1 MSIPAHDHRFTDSIS
16 EIYERDLVPM
26 LFAPY
31 ATVVAEQLR
40 ARNPTRLLEIAA
52 GTGALTRAL
61 AESLPASCTI
71 VATDLNPAMI
81 TRASSV
87 GTARA
92 VEWRQA
98 DALSLPFEDA
108 SFDAVV
114 CQFGVMF
121 FPDKVRGFAEAR
133 RVLRPGGVYMF
144 STWDTLE
151 TNEFAHV
158 VTEAVAALFPE
169 DPPRFVG
176 RTPHGYHDCMQV
188 ERHLRAAG
196 FDAPLRVETLEV
208 RSRAD
213 SPRVP
218 AVAFCQGTPLRNE
231 IEQRDPTRLD
241 EATDAATRALAA
253 RFGPHALDGLMRAHL
268 ITVER

>member
-31 ATVVAEQLR
+31 ATVVAEQLS
-40 ARNPTRLLEIAA
+40 ARNPNRLLEIAA

-81 TRASSV
+81 TRASSM
-87 GTARA
+87 GTARP
-92 VEWRQA
+92 VEWQQA
-98 DALSLPFEDA
+98 DALALPFEDQ

-114 CQFGVMF
+114 CQFGAMF

-133 RVLRPGGVYMF
+133 RVLRPGGVYTF

-158 VTEAVAALFPE
+158 VTEAVGTLFPA
-169 DPPRFVG
+169 DPPRFLG
-176 RTPHGYHDCMQV
+176 RTPHGYHDCTQV
-188 ERHLRAAG
+188 ERDVRAAG
-196 FDAPLRVETLEV
+196 FTGTLRVETLEV

-213 SPRVP
+213 SPRLP

-241 EATDAATRALAA
+241 EATDAAARALAA
-253 RFGPHALDGLMRAHL
+253 RFGAHALDGLMRAHL

>member
-1 MSIPAHDHRFTDSIS
+1 MTMPAHDHQFTDSIS
-16 EIYERDLVPM
+16 EVYERHLVPM

-31 ATVVAEQLR
+31 ASVVTERLR
-40 ARNPTRLLEIAA
+40 ACAPARLLEVAA

-61 AESLPASCTI
+61 AEKLPASCTI

-81 TRASSV
+81 ARASQV
-87 GTARA
+87 GTARR
-92 VEWRQA
+92 VDWRQA
-98 DALSLPFEDA
+98 DALALPFDDD

-121 FPDKVRGFAEAR
+121 FPDKVRGFTEAR
-133 RVLRPGGVYMF
+133 RVLRPGGVFVF

-158 VTEAVAALFPE
+158 VTEAVAALFPS

-176 RTPHGYHDCMQV
+176 RTPHGYHDCAQV
-188 ERHLRAAG
+188 ERDIRAAG
-196 FDAPLRVETLEV
+196 FTAPLRVETLEV

-213 SPRVP
+213 SARIP
-218 AVAFCQGTPLRNE
+218 AVALCQGTPLRNE
-231 IEQRDPTRLD
+231 IVQRDATRLD